1 VTVIPPAQIQAD
13 THVPSDAPA
22 PPPPPTYGALLRDAA
37 DLVATARRFGIGPFD
52 EAQQAADTVVDLER
66 YLAIGGRHLRLL
78 LTPPSAT
85 PSPLTGTHREVVRR
99 LADLRME
106 RRGGNAW
113 ASAGDG
119 LGVAHDLLATHVGP
133 RGELRTPEAQ
143 DLVNPDVQVASAAR
157 VIGLIA
163 EPLALTRDL
172 LAAARQAQPRHE
184 PPLTRSMS
192 AHLRQATA
200 AIRRILQIGPPL
212 RLPTAGVLDGLD
224 GLTPALTRMG
234 ADSRPDH
241 LTSRIT
247 ALSILRQV
255 SYRQSLGLEP
265 ANAHTLQELCT
276 LGAATCRTAESLLPL
291 ANTPLGRVRRA
302 AAIDELRRA
311 AALWSELGASLY
323 PHIQGLAK
331 APAIYRDAVRLIAQG
346 TQGDPASTHA
356 VLAALPDLATH
367 AAISVRTLHDRG
379 ELVIQRQEAGHLA
392 PRWHPL
398 DAATTRELAE
408 AFTTAG
414 RATRLALDAV
424 PRETEAPR
432 HDSQPAPRLDPLVQR
447 RGRGVTR

>member
-1 VTVIPPAQIQAD
+1 MRRPMCQ
-13 THVPSDAPA
+13 PSCRCRRCRGRRA
-22 PPPPPTYGALLRDAA
+22 TYGALLRDAA
-37 DLVATARRFGIGPFD
+37 DLVATARRFGIGPFHD
-52 EAQQAADTVVDLER
+52 AQQAANTVVDLER

-85 PSPLTGTHREVVRR
+85 PSPFTGTHRDVARR

-113 ASAGDG
+113 ASAGDA

-133 RGELRTPEAQ
+133 RGELRTPEARE
-143 DLVNPDVQVASAAR
+143 LVNPDVQVASAAR

-163 EPLALTRDL
+163 EPIALTRAL
-172 LAAARQAQPRHE
+172 LTAARQAQPRHE

-200 AIRRILQIGPPL
+200 AIQRTLQTAPPL
-212 RLPTAGVLDGLD
+212 HVPTTGVLDGLD
-224 GLTPALTRMG
+224 GLTPALTRLG
-234 ADSRPDH
+234 TDSRPDH

-247 ALSILRQV
+247 ALNILRQV

-276 LGAATCRTAESLLPL
+276 LGAATCRRAESFLPL
-291 ANTPLGRVRRA
+291 ANSPLGRVRRA
-302 AAIDELRRA
+302 AAIDNLRRA
-311 AALWSELGASLY
+311 AASWSEIGVSLY
-323 PHIQGLAK
+323 PRIQGLAK
-331 APAIYRDAVRLIAQG
+331 APAIYRDAVRIIAQG

-356 VLAALPDLATH
+356 VLTALPFLATQ
-367 AAISVRTLHDRG
+367 AATSVRTLHDRG
-379 ELVIQRQEAGHLA
+379 ELVIRRHEVGQLA

-408 AFTTAG
+408 AFTAAG
-414 RATRLALDAV
+414 RATRLALDAI
-424 PRETEAPR
+424 PREIAAPR
-432 HDSQPAPRLDPLVQR
+432 HDSQLARHLDPLVQR
-447 RGRGVTR
+447 RERGVTR